1 MPLLTNNIALY
12 QENSLCNFINFP
24 QYWLK
29 FILWSYEVFSAFI
42 KRSLCYVYVSL
53 MYIFIYYSCFI
64 SFIVV
69 EVYFNHQRQLQM
81 PLKCTCMMCMLSVHI
96 LLMSIFISFCYSQQS
111 MWDVITESAGL
122 WRFKGADLYTLC
134 SVLWLL
140 LLWSG
145 GVVHSPMYL
154 I

>member
-1 MPLLTNNIALY
+1 
-12 QENSLCNFINFP
+12 
-24 QYWLK
+24 
-29 FILWSYEVFSAFI
+29 
-42 KRSLCYVYVSL
+42 

-81 PLKCTCMMCMLSVHI
+81 PLICTCLMCMLSVHI
-96 LLMSIFISFCYSQQS
+96 LLMSIFISFCCSQQS

-122 WRFKGADLYTLC
+122 WSFKGAELYTLC

-140 LLWSG
+140 LLWSCEF
-145 GVVHSPMYL
+145 VCSPMFSTSLLWISKSRDISFYHNLFFFSFLHWEMFKKSKGWEQSFFFL
-154 I
+154 IL